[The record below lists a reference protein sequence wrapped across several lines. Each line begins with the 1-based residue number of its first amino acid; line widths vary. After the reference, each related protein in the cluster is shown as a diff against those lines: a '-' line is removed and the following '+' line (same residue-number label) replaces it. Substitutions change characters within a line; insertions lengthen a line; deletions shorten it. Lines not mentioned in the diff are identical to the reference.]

1 CPVVSSDVFE
11 CLKRFVSSCRV
22 PQCPTPSSRWVY
34 ERGHHW
40 AFVAQASPYPLNPY
54 PLPPTFL
61 PSGLSFC
68 SFVPMRTRRYD
79 LPLSVSV
86 HLLHNV
92 WCYQAFAI
100 LAQASL
106 LICLS
111 AQRRTLFALTTI
123 PFHGP
128 SNYDK
133 AGDDTRRARQTH
145 VKRHT
150 THV

>member
-1 CPVVSSDVFE
+1 MTS
-11 CLKRFVSSCRV
+11 
-22 PQCPTPSSRWVY
+22 
-34 ERGHHW
+34 
-40 AFVAQASPYPLNPY
+40 AFVCQPPLPSPSRRASGKSVTALLRTSLLRTSLGVFCSSFAYPLNPY
-54 PLPPTFL
+54 PLPPTSL
-61 PSGLSFC
+61 PFGLSFC

-79 LPLSVSV
+79 LPLSVPV

-92 WCYQAFAI
+92 WCYQAFAV

-106 LICLS
+106 SIFLS
-111 AQRRTLFALTTI
+111 AQRGTLFVLATI

-150 THV
+150 THD